1 MPDKMTMVPSRW
13 PFILHCLSKPPI
25 MKEYPTSIEVILIRR
40 RTAHLLA
47 LIRNMTRWILMPWT
61 VGLEVITQDP
71 HTEVV
76 STVASQVISEVIAA
90 REKKISG
97 DWTVIT

>member
-1 MPDKMTMVPSRW
+1 
-13 PFILHCLSKPPI
+13 
-25 MKEYPTSIEVILIRR
+25 
-40 RTAHLLA
+40 
-47 LIRNMTRWILMPWT
+47 MPWT